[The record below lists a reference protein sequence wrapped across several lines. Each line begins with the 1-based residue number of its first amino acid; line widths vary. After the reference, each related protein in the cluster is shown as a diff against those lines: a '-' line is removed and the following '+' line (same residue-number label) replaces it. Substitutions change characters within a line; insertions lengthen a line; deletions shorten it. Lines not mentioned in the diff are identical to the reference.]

1 MRCSWDCKI
10 KNVTPEMGEAP
21 ETVVA
26 MDVAA
31 EPVGGVDERL
41 VRGLAQR
48 ARAEGLKLTRG
59 G

>member
-1 MRCSWDCKI
+1 
-10 KNVTPEMGEAP
+10 MGEAP